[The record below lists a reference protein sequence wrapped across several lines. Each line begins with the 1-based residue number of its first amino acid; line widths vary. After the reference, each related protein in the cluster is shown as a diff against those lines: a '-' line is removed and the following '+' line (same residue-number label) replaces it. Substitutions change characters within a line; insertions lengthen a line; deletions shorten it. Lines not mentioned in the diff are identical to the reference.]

1 MKQALCTRP
10 PAATARAVPGRDSDF
25 ALCDTVP
32 APLRDA
38 MRVLVVEDDPV
49 QGLVLMLFLER
60 FGIEARLVTDG
71 LQAVTAV
78 KSGAYTLVLM
88 DVQLPVIDGVEA
100 TRFIRS
106 WERAAGRAPL
116 PVVAVTASC
125 MSDEC
130 ESYLSAG
137 MDRVLRKPFSVRE
150 FGELVLHY
158 MLGARR
164 CEALG

>member
-1 MKQALCTRP
+1 MKPAVLSTRP
-10 PAATARAVPGRDSDF
+10 AALTRTAPGRESDF
-25 ALCDTVP
+25 GLCDTIP

-60 FGIEARLVTDG
+60 FGIDARLVTDG
-71 LQAVTAV
+71 QQAVTAV

-88 DVQLPVIDGVEA
+88 DVLLPVIDGIEA
-100 TRFIRS
+100 TRAIRQ
-106 WERAAGRAPL
+106 WERAAGRVPL

-125 MSDEC
+125 MRDEC
-130 ESYLSAG
+130 ESYVAAG

-150 FGELVLHY
+150 CAEL
-158 MLGARR
+158 MLRYLPASPN
-164 CEALG
+164 CEARN